1 MACNGMENL
10 KPSKVYI
17 CVNILHNHMKASM
30 VEKEMNEVF
39 SISYN
44 CDGSRYCCKWAKKK
58 MESGGFPEKHIFR
71 LENLTSNKLTR
82 INLRT

>member
-1 MACNGMENL
+1 MAYDGMENL

-17 CVNILHNHMKASM
+17 CVNILHNQMKALM

-44 CDGSRYCCKWAKKK
+44 FDGSRYCCIWAKKIWSPVNFLSNTFLNRK
-58 MESGGFPEKHIFR
+58 IW
-71 LENLTSNKLTR
+71 LQTS
-82 INLRT
+82 